1 MNLTD
6 KVSIPAAVMA
16 RDVGGETVILNLE
29 SGVYFGLDAVGG
41 RIWQL
46 LSEGKTLGQI
56 CDVMLEEY
64 DVTRHEIE
72 RDVQTLVESLRAHHL
87 IEQA

>member
-6 KVSIPAAVMA
+6 KVSIPAQVMA

-29 SGVYFGLDAVGG
+29 SGVYFGLDPVGA

-46 LSEGKTLGQI
+46 LSEGKTLAEVGNAM
-56 CDVMLEEY
+56 VGEY
-64 DVTRHEIE
+64 EVSREDIE
-72 RDVQTLVESLRAHHL
+72 RDVRSLVEALQMQKLVEIA
-87 IEQA
+87 